1 MHVLWLVPL
10 LYLVAAAAQA
20 AESQSLRARVV
31 SVTDG
36 DTVTV
41 ITPAKKKMKVRLGG
55 IDAPD
60 KKQPFGK
67 AAKAALSDLVQ
78 GRDVDLIGSKPDR
91 REPFVAKIVH
101 EGRDVNLELLRMGLA
116 WWHVKFPEEQ
126 TAEDGEVYAAAESD
140 ARDAGLRLWSDF
152 GAVPPWEWKQNPP
165 ETARLQ

>member
-1 MHVLWLVPL
+1 MRVLWLVVFCVVPSM
-10 LYLVAAAAQA
+10 VQA
-20 AESQSLRARVV
+20 ESLRARVI

-41 ITPAKKKMKVRLGG
+41 VTPAKKRMKVRLGG

-67 AAKAALSDLVQ
+67 AAKAALSDLVK

-91 REPFVAKIVH
+91 REPFVAKVMH

-126 TAEDGEVYAAAESD
+126 SAEDGEVYAAAESD

-152 GAVPPWEWKQNPP
+152 GAKAPWEWKSEAP
-165 ETARLQ
+165 EAARLQ

>member
-1 MHVLWLVPL
+1 MRVLWLVVCCV
-10 LYLVAAAAQA
+10 VAPMAQA
-20 AESQSLRARVV
+20 ESLRARVV

-41 ITPAKKKMKVRLGG
+41 VTPTKKRMKVRLGG

-67 AAKAALSDLVQ
+67 AAKAALSDLVK

-91 REPFVAKIVH
+91 HEPFVAKVMH

-116 WWHVKFPEEQ
+116 WCHVKFPEEQ
-126 TAEDGEVYAAAESD
+126 SAEDGEVYAAAESD
-140 ARDAGLRLWSDF
+140 ARDSGLRLWSDF
-152 GAVPPWEWKQNPP
+152 GATPPWEWKEP
-165 ETARLQ
+165 ARAPSRTQ

>member
-1 MHVLWLVPL
+1 MRVLWLVPL
-10 LYLVAAAAQA
+10 CLVASVAQA
-20 AESQSLRARVV
+20 AESLRARVV

-67 AAKAALSDLVQ
+67 AAKAALSDLVK

-91 REPFVAKIVH
+91 REPFVAKIIH

-116 WWHVKFPEEQ
+116 WCHVKFPEEQ
-126 TAEDGEVYAAAESD
+126 SVEDGEVYAAAESD

-152 GAVPPWEWKQNPP
+152 GAVPPWEWTKAAAA
-165 ETARLQ
+165 EARAQ

>member
-1 MHVLWLVPL
+1 MRVLWLVL
-10 LYLVAAAAQA
+10 LAFAASAAQA
-20 AESQSLRARVV
+20 AESLRVRVV

-67 AAKAALSDLVQ
+67 AAMVALSDLVK
-78 GRDVDLIGSKPDR
+78 GRDVDLIGSRPDR
-91 REPFVAKIVH
+91 REPFVAKVIH

-116 WWHVKFPEEQ
+116 WWHVKYPEEQ

-140 ARDAGLRLWSDF
+140 ARDSGLRLWSDF
-152 GAVPPWEWKQNPP
+152 GAVPPWEWKKAAAA
-165 ETARLQ
+165 EARAQ